1 MKELFKTE
9 NLVKN
14 FGSFTATNDVNLSIR
29 EGELHAIIGPNGAGK
44 TTLFNLLT
52 GAIKPTSGK
61 ILLRGEDITG
71 LSPHEIAQKGVAR
84 SFQISNVF
92 LGLTVF
98 ENVRISVQAKR
109 GTASFSIFRKPKY
122 LKDIVNRTWEILER
136 TGLAKHASTSAELL
150 SHGDTRRLELALVL
164 GIEAPVILLDEPLAG
179 MSPEES
185 REAMELIKDIS
196 RDHSVV
202 MVEHDMDMVFNNV
215 DSITVL
221 ERGAILTTGTPDEIK
236 NNEEVQKIYLGALH

>member
-9 NLVKN
+9 NLLKN

-61 ILLRGEDITG
+61 IMLRGEEITG
-71 LSPHEIAQKGVAR
+71 LSSHEIAQKGVAR

-92 LGLTVF
+92 LGLSVF

-109 GTASFSIFRKPKY
+109 GSASFSIFRKPKY
-122 LKDIVNRTWEILER
+122 SQDVVNRTWEILER
-136 TGLAKHASTSAELL
+136 TGLAKHAATNAELL

-185 REAMELIKDIS
+185 REAMELIKNIS

-221 ERGAILTTGTPDEIK
+221 ERGSILTTGTPDEIK
-236 NNEEVQKIYLGALH
+236 NNEEVQKIYLGALQ